1 LATITFLGEQQD
13 ITDPEAAV
21 LVAGQTTERRCSVR
35 QQPVENLSGH
45 AHQVTRRAASES
57 LVDGSPLRLRVDDQ
71 GAT

>member
-35 QQPVENLSGH
+35 RQLVDDLSGH
-45 AHQVTRRAASES
+45 AHQVTRRAVS
-57 LVDGSPLRLRVDDQ
+57 
-71 GAT
+71 